1 MQYEIHRTEY
11 FDVDTSVPL
20 ESIRI
25 DERIANVL
33 RSSMGISALFDMQAK
48 VSQFVTRM
56 SDYSAV
62 GDVILCAPTGSGKTL
77 AYALPIIDNCIATP
91 IKALRAIIIVPT
103 RDLALQVYAVFGT
116 LVEDLEINLS
126 VISGAAPV
134 ASENEGVHDCHI
146 LIATPGRLVHHLKLH
161 ADLDL
166 AYVRYLVLDES
177 DRLLEGPYQQWVD
190 AIVPQLGK
198 PRDIGKTNK
207 GDLNTWRPSFGLLQF
222 CINPEIMTLNSTSS
236 AAPSEECVRKILV
249 SATQTD
255 NPTRVVK
262 LGLRNTIFF
271 TPRRSEDIDLGDDEP
286 KYVLP
291 SSLTEKGWIV
301 REIQDKPMAL
311 LKILGWSRAVVP
323 PQRCEAEDFKLPA
336 TGAKLIFTNSVE
348 SSHRLC
354 RLLETY
360 AYITGLR
367 GDVMEMSGEL
377 SPTRR
382 KQVLDEIRNDK
393 RKNGKTERFLIVV
406 CSDVLARGMDMLNVD
421 AVINYDVPIGCATYV
436 HRVGRTA
443 RAGRPGVAVT
453 IVLEKQARHF
463 RLMLRE
469 ADRGTRK
476 ANVRNMSLL
485 AEDRSV
491 MFENLSHAL
500 TLLKRFLRREKLG
513 LFSPDDVLPE
523 YALHETWLQMQE
535 AHTYD
540 QHGTGEWQR
549 FGGDQVADFL
559 EDAARGLDRES
570 KKRKYMADEHDPATT
585 EEDEDEDTAKELA
598 GDDVFRDLLYGQ
610 IARNILANH

>member
-11 FDVDTSVPL
+11 YDVDTSVPL

-25 DERIANVL
+25 DERVANVL
-33 RSSMGISALFDMQAK
+33 RSNMGISSLFDMQVK
-48 VSQFVTRM
+48 VSQFVTCM

-77 AYALPIIDNCIATP
+77 AYALPIIDRCIATP
-91 IKALRAIIIVPT
+91 VKALRAIIVVPT
-103 RDLALQVYAVFGT
+103 RDLALQVHAVFAT
-116 LVEDLEINLS
+116 LVENLEINLS
-126 VISGAAPV
+126 VISGAAPL
-134 ASENEGVHDCHI
+134 AGEKEGVHDCHI
-146 LIATPGRLVHHLKLH
+146 LVATPGRLVHHLQLH
-161 ADLDL
+161 GDLNL
-166 AYVRYLVLDES
+166 AQVRYLVLDES

-190 AIVPQLGK
+190 SIVPHLGK
-198 PRDIGKTNK
+198 PRNGVNSNK
-207 GDLNTWRPSFGLLQF
+207 GDLNSWRPSYGLLQF

-262 LGLRNTIFF
+262 LGLRNTVFF
-271 TPRRSEDIDLGDDEP
+271 TPRRSEDIDLGEDEP
-286 KYVLP
+286 EYVLP
-291 SSLTEKGWIV
+291 STLKEKGWIV
-301 REIQDKPMAL
+301 RDIRDKPMAL

-323 PQRCEAEDFKLPA
+323 PQDCESEDFKLP
-336 TGAKLIFTNSVE
+336 TIGAKLIFTNSVE

-354 RLLETY
+354 RLLEGY

-367 GDVMEMSGEL
+367 GDVLEMSGEL
-377 SPTRR
+377 SSTRR
-382 KQVLDEIRNDK
+382 KQVLDAIRNESRK
-393 RKNGKTERFLIVV
+393 RGKSEQFLIVV

-421 AVINYDVPIGCATYV
+421 AVINYDMPLSCSTYV

-463 RLMLRE
+463 RLMLRG

-476 ANVRNMSLL
+476 AKVKNINLL

-513 LFSPDDVLPE
+513 LISPDDVLPE
-523 YALHETWLQMQE
+523 YALHEIWLQMQE
-535 AHTYD
+535 VHAN
-540 QHGTGEWQR
+540 QHGTGEGQR
-549 FGGDQVADFL
+549 LGGDQVAGFL
-559 EDAARGLDRES
+559 EDAARGLDRGS
-570 KKRKYMADEHDPATT
+570 KKRKYMDEEHDSANI
-585 EEDEDEDTAKELA
+585 EEDEDEEMVNDLA
-598 GDDVFRDLLYGQ
+598 GHDVFRDLLYGQ
-610 IARNILANH
+610 IARNILGNH